1 MHIEKVLVTGGTGR
15 LGRFVVD
22 ELKRHYRVAAL
33 DRDAATAPD
42 LAVDVRDLP
51 RLVDAMRGQHAVVH
65 LAAIDSSVPA
75 PAAAVFD
82 TNVRGTWNVLEAAHA
97 TGVQHVVIC
106 SSASALGTDFTNPG
120 MPPVYLPID
129 EAHPLR
135 PTQAY
140 GLSKQLGE
148 EIARS
153 FARRGAVAVTCLRPT
168 WIMFPETLE
177 SLVGRLQK
185 GPETGPPPAGQEP
198 LPLLRGYVD
207 AQDVARA
214 FRLALARPTASG
226 DVFFIAANDTFEAEP
241 TLRHLEQLYGTVP
254 EVRKPD
260 VYRQNPHASVYDTSR
275 AREILG
281 WTPSVAWADLV
292 ARVGHIG

>member
-1 MHIEKVLVTGGTGR
+1 
-15 LGRFVVD
+15 
-22 ELKRHYRVAAL
+22 
-33 DRDAATAPD
+33 
-42 LAVDVRDLP
+42 
-51 RLVDAMRGQHAVVH
+51 
-65 LAAIDSSVPA
+65 
-75 PAAAVFD
+75 
-82 TNVRGTWNVLEAAHA
+82 
-97 TGVQHVVIC
+97 
-106 SSASALGTDFTNPG
+106 
-120 MPPVYLPID
+120 
-129 EAHPLR
+129 
-135 PTQAY
+135 
-140 GLSKQLGE
+140 
-148 EIARS
+148 
-153 FARRGAVAVTCLRPT
+153 
-168 WIMFPETLE
+168 MFPETLE

-226 DVFFIAANDTFEAEP
+226 DAFFIAAHDTFEAEP
-241 TLRHLEQLYGTVP
+241 TLRHLERLYGTVP

-281 WTPSVAWADLV
+281 WAPSVRWADLV

>member
-1 MHIEKVLVTGGTGR
+1 MSDSHPAPVHEPPAQPLQPARPVFLVPTPPVETLFPGYTALVPC
-15 LGRFVVD
+15 LG
-22 ELKRHYRVAAL
+22 AAL
-33 DRDAATAPD
+33 IIYAGNA
-42 LAVDVRDLP
+42 
-51 RLVDAMRGQHAVVH
+51 G
-65 LAAIDSSVPA
+65 
-75 PAAAVFD
+75 
-82 TNVRGTWNVLEAAHA
+82 
-97 TGVQHVVIC
+97 
-106 SSASALGTDFTNPG
+106 
-120 MPPVYLPID
+120 
-129 EAHPLR
+129 
-135 PTQAY
+135 
-140 GLSKQLGE
+140 
-148 EIARS
+148 
-153 FARRGAVAVTCLRPT
+153 
-168 WIMFPETLE
+168 E

-226 DVFFIAANDTFEAEP
+226 DAFFIAAHDTFEAEP
-241 TLRHLEQLYGTVP
+241 TLRHLERLYGALP

-281 WTPSVAWADLV
+281 WAPSVRWADLV